1 MVELGHDP
9 KCAYVQ
15 SHRAHPQ
22 AMSAELGKKSHL
34 GRGGGQ
40 GGDDFLKEV
49 VFEFSCPGWVCF
61 YRCSRPEHGGA
72 GKGSKVSKRADTSG
86 GEVKS
91 VFEGTVN
98 REAGFA
104 RRFQSRR
111 KGQEKPK
118 GPCHTH
124 TSTS

>member
-1 MVELGHDP
+1 MGV
-9 KCAYVQ
+9 
-15 SHRAHPQ
+15 
-22 AMSAELGKKSHL
+22 
-34 GRGGGQ
+34 GG
-40 GGDDFLKEV
+40 DFLKEV

-61 YRCSRPEHGGA
+61 YRYSQTERGGA
-72 GKGSKVSKRADTSG
+72 GKGRKVSKAAGASG

-111 KGQEKPK
+111 KG
-118 GPCHTH
+118 
-124 TSTS
+124 

>member
-1 MVELGHDP
+1 MCLCPEPQSTPSVNVCRVGKEITLGG
-9 KCAYVQ
+9 
-15 SHRAHPQ
+15 
-22 AMSAELGKKSHL
+22 E
-34 GRGGGQ
+34 
-40 GGDDFLKEV
+40 DFLKEV

-61 YRCSRPEHGGA
+61 T
-72 GKGSKVSKRADTSG
+72 GKGRKVSKRADTSG
-86 GEVKS
+86 GKVKS

-98 REAGFA
+98 SEAGSA

-111 KGQEKPK
+111 KGQERPK